1 MFIRNPYDINSQ
13 YFYSDEYLDAEEN
26 YKEYCY
32 ERMIPPFFPST
43 PGGPLPSTPS
53 MPQPSQ
59 PSMPQPSQPPRP
71 QPSQPPRP
79 QPSQPPRP
87 QPSQPPR
94 PQPSQP
100 PRPQPGQPPRPPS
113 QPSGPGRPPGP
124 PPSMVPAKPF
134 SVGIQP
140 TAVSP
145 GSIRPCRFQ
154 FVYIWLDNGRSFWAW
169 LINVDSRTATGF
181 RWNGRRWV
189 YFGVSLKRIDF
200 FECFGRRY
208 TPPETNVV
216 TNLQTQVLSPAQ
228 FKLEYPFIENA
239 GNMANQ
245 EIIDAL
251 NSLWL
256 NTVLLP
262 EKINFIIVESAYEVP
277 LNSNGLLSIVMSLY
291 TKTQDNP
298 SGNIVFNSLTV
309 DVNTGKVY
317 DLGDLF
323 NTRMNYAKILSDIAM
338 KKANEMNINFIEPYS
353 GITDTQQFYLTPEAL
368 VLYYQA
374 GEFTP
379 ASMGLFRITIP
390 YNEISNILYPESP
403 IVRIMGTRSV

>member
-13 YFYSDEYLDAEEN
+13 YFYSDEYLDAEED

-43 PGGPLPSTPS
+43 PGGPVPSIPP

-71 QPSQPPRP
+71 QPGQPPRP
-79 QPSQPPRP
+79 QPSQPPG
-87 QPSQPPR
+87 PS
-94 PQPSQP
+94 SQ
-100 PRPQPGQPPRPPS
+100 
-113 QPSGPGRPPGP
+113 PPGP
-124 PPSMVPAKPF
+124 PPSMTPKKPV
-134 SVGIQP
+134 SGGIQP
-140 TAVSP
+140 AAVSP
-145 GSIRPCRFQ
+145 GSLRPCRFQ
-154 FVYIWLDNGRSFWAW
+154 FVYLWLTNGQSFWAW
-169 LINVDSRTATGF
+169 LTNVDSRTASGF
-181 RWNGRRWV
+181 RWDGRRWV
-189 YFGVSLKRIDF
+189 RFGVNLNRIEF
-200 FECFGRRY
+200 FQCFGRRY

-216 TNLQTQVLSPAQ
+216 INLQTQVLSPAQ

-256 NTVLLP
+256 NEVLLP

-338 KKANEMNINFIEPYS
+338 KKANEMNVNFIEPYN

-368 VLYYQA
+368 VLYYQV
-374 GEFTP
+374 GEYTP

-390 YNEISNILYPESP
+390 YNEISNILSPESP
-403 IVRIMGTRSV
+403 IVRLMGTRSV

>member
-43 PGGPLPSTPS
+43 PGGPLPSTPP

-71 QPSQPPRP
+71 QP
-79 QPSQPPRP
+79 
-87 QPSQPPR
+87 
-94 PQPSQP
+94 
-100 PRPQPGQPPRPPS
+100 GQ
-113 QPSGPGRPPGP
+113 PPGP

-145 GSIRPCRFQ
+145 GSIRP
-154 FVYIWLDNGRSFWAW
+154 
-169 LINVDSRTATGF
+169 
-181 RWNGRRWV
+181 
-189 YFGVSLKRIDF
+189 
-200 FECFGRRY
+200 
-208 TPPETNVV
+208 PETNVV
-216 TNLQTQVLSPAQ
+216 SNLQTQVLSPAQ

-256 NTVLLP
+256 NEVLLP

-298 SGNIVFNSLTV
+298 SGNIAFNSLTV

-323 NTRMNYAKILSDIAM
+323 NTRMNYAKTLSDIAI
-338 KKANEMNINFIEPYS
+338 KKANEMNVNFIEPYN
-353 GITDTQQFYLTPEAL
+353 GVTDTQQFYLTPGAL
-368 VLYYQA
+368 VLYYQV
-374 GEFTP
+374 GEYTP

-403 IVRIMGTRSV
+403 IVRLMGTQPV

>member
-13 YFYSDEYLDAEEN
+13 YFYSDEYLDAEED

-32 ERMIPPFFPST
+32 ERMIPPFFPPI
-43 PGGPLPSTPS
+43 PGGPVPST
-53 MPQPSQ
+53 
-59 PSMPQPSQPPRP
+59 
-71 QPSQPPRP
+71 PPRP

-100 PRPQPGQPPRPPS
+100 PRPQPGQPP
-113 QPSGPGRPPGP
+113 GP
-124 PPSMVPAKPF
+124 PPNMTPTKSF
-134 SVGIQP
+134 SGGPQ
-140 TAVSP
+140 TKAVSP
-145 GSIRPCRFQ
+145 GSLRPCRFQ
-154 FVYIWLDNGRSFWAW
+154 FVYIWLSNGNSFWAW
-169 LINVDSRTATGF
+169 LTNVDSKTASGF

-189 YFGVSLKRIDF
+189 YFGVSLNRIDF

-216 TNLQTQVLSPAQ
+216 SNLQTQVLSPPQ

-239 GNMANQ
+239 TNENAANIVNQ
-245 EIIDAL
+245 EIIDVL

-256 NTVLLP
+256 NEVLIP
-262 EKINFIIVESAYEVP
+262 EKINFIVVESAYEVP
-277 LNSNGLLSIVMSLY
+277 LDSNGLLSIVMSLY
-291 TKTQDNP
+291 TRTQDNP
-298 SGNIVFNSLTV
+298 SGNIVFTSLTV

-338 KKANEMNINFIEPYS
+338 KKANEMNVNFIEPYN
-353 GITDTQQFYLTPEAL
+353 GITDTQQFYLTPQAL
-368 VLYYQA
+368 VLYYQV
-374 GEFTP
+374 GEYTP

-403 IVRIMGTRSV
+403 IVRLMGTQSV